1 MIPLS
6 QAAKQVKNA
15 LFDTGVYIVFL
26 TLSNKSKTVTLRI
39 CSNTDNLTFKGE
51 EYTAFPFSIDEI
63 NESNKGELP
72 SISINISNVER
83 IVQAYID
90 QDPDL
95 GSGWS
100 VQIDISHNSNL
111 DEPEI
116 TYNFV
121 TNGVSC
127 DEQTVSISCEIRN
140 PIRSQFPRVRMLPN
154 ACQHTFT
161 KGGCN
166 YTGSDTQCLKTLTAC
181 RNKFRGATKIPFL
194 GFPGIPISGIYK

>member
-1 MIPLS
+1 MIELS

-15 LFDTGVYIVFL
+15 LFDTGSYIVLL
-26 TLSNKSKTVTLRI
+26 TLTNKDESVTIRM
-39 CSNTDNLTFKGE
+39 CSNTENVTYKTN

-63 NESNKGELP
+63 SESNKGELP
-72 SISINISNVER
+72 SVAINISNVDR

-100 VQIDISHNSNL
+100 VQIDISHTSNI

-121 TNGVSC
+121 TNGVSA
-127 DEQTVSISCEIRN
+127 DEKVVVLSCEIRN
-140 PIRSQFPRVRMLPN
+140 PIRTQFPRARMLPN
-154 ACQHTFT
+154 ACQHTFK
-161 KGGCN
+161 KGGCS
-166 YTGSDTQCLKTLTAC
+166 YDGRDTQCMKTLTAC
-181 RNKFRGATKIPFL
+181 RAKFRGQSKIPFL
-194 GFPGIPISGIYK
+194 GFVGIPISGVYQ